1 MAIGRQQEVQTS
13 NVEVESKSEVRRWH
27 CVRSRSRYLRL
38 LHFEVWTVTLVL
50 VCLGVVAAGAQTPE
64 ERNGAR
70 QLMAKH
76 GDAVITVL
84 GTTKVRINQG
94 GREVQNRDERVQAMA
109 TILDGSGLAVMSL
122 AALDPSDLLET
133 SLARGRGAAAGVTV
147 TTEPSN
153 LRYRTADG
161 KEIPARL
168 VLRDKD
174 LDLAFLRPTERP
186 STPMPAV
193 DAMPARPAPI
203 DLLVVLQRF
212 PEVAGWQSTA
222 LFASVQAVVEKPRL
236 FYIVNSGAFGAPV
249 FDTSGRFVGVVL
261 RLKNDSG
268 DGPAAPPIVLP
279 AADIREVAKQA
290 S

>member
-1 MAIGRQQEVQTS
+1 MAIRVVVGRMAAAVAT
-13 NVEVESKSEVRRWH
+13 
-27 CVRSRSRYLRL
+27 
-38 LHFEVWTVTLVL
+38 
-50 VCLGVVAAGAQTPE
+50 VCLAAIAADAQTPE
-64 ERNGAR
+64 ERNSAR

-122 AALDPSDLLET
+122 SAIDPSDLIES
-133 SLARGRGAAAGVTV
+133 SLARGRDAGVTV

-186 STPMPAV
+186 SAPMAAI
-193 DAMPARPAPI
+193 DAPPVRPAPI
-203 DLLVVLQRF
+203 DLLIVLQRF
-212 PEVAGWQSTA
+212 PEVAGWQATA

-261 RLKNDSG
+261 RLRNDTG

-279 AADIREVAKQA
+279 ATDIREVAKQA
-290 S
+290 VAG

>member
-1 MAIGRQQEVQTS
+1 MRTSLIGV
-13 NVEVESKSEVRRWH
+13 
-27 CVRSRSRYLRL
+27 L
-38 LHFEVWTVTLVL
+38 LT
-50 VCLGVVAAGAQTPE
+50 VCLGVVAIDAQTPE
-64 ERNGAR
+64 ERTGAR

-109 TILDGSGLAVMSL
+109 TILDSSGLAVMSL
-122 AALDPSDLLET
+122 TALDPSDLLES
-133 SLARGRGAAAGVTV
+133 SLARGRGAGGSGITV

-174 LDLAFLRPTERP
+174 LDLAYLRPTERP
-186 STPMPAV
+186 ATPMPAV
-193 DAMPARPAPI
+193 DAMTARPEAI

-212 PEVAGWQSTA
+212 PEVAGWQVTA

-261 RLKNDSG
+261 RLKNDTG

-279 AADIREVAKQA
+279 ASDVREVAKQA
-290 S
+290 QEATTR

>member
-1 MAIGRQQEVQTS
+1 MALRVGVGRMAAALAT
-13 NVEVESKSEVRRWH
+13 
-27 CVRSRSRYLRL
+27 
-38 LHFEVWTVTLVL
+38 
-50 VCLGVVAAGAQTPE
+50 VCLASIAAEAQTPE

-70 QLMAKH
+70 ELMAKH

-94 GREVQNRDERVQAMA
+94 GREVQNRDERVQALA

-122 AALDPSDLLET
+122 SAIDPSDLIES
-133 SLARGRGAAAGVTV
+133 SLARGRDAGPAGVTV

-186 STPMPAV
+186 SAPMAAI
-193 DAMPARPAPI
+193 DAPPVRPAPI
-203 DLLVVLQRF
+203 DLLIVLQRF
-212 PEVAGWQSTA
+212 PEVAGWQATA

-261 RLKNDSG
+261 RLRNDTG

-279 AADIREVAKQA
+279 ATDIREVAKQA
-290 S
+290 TGI